1 MAAANLALWSFT
13 HCGQRSRN
21 IWYNIYFGKIFQ
33 INQKNLKQDK
43 VQIYCASL
51 LRQSNNFVQIN
62 SSFLV
67 MFIIECG
74 FSVVPHQ
81 EIFKN
86 RDTDNSGTMSSHEMR
101 DAVKEAGNESMVR
114 Q

>member
-1 MAAANLALWSFT
+1 MTEQQFCSD
-13 HCGQRSRN
+13 Q
-21 IWYNIYFGKIFQ
+21 
-33 INQKNLKQDK
+33 
-43 VQIYCASL
+43 
-51 LRQSNNFVQIN
+51 
-62 SSFLV
+62 FLV

-86 RDTDNSGTMSSHEMR
+86 RDADKSGTMSFHEMR
-101 DAVKEAGNESMVR
+101 DAVKEAGNESVVR